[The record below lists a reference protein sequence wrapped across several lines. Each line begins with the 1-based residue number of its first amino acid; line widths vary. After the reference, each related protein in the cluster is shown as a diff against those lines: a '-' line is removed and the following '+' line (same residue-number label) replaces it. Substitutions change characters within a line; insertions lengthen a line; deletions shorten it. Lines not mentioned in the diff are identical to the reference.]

1 MNLELLF
8 STFIFSNCLKE
19 MLTFLTISEL
29 LRMSVYQGW
38 CCSKSIVVLFP
49 QYLPICSEIGSQV
62 ENRKKWKVF
71 EKPAI
76 LTLIMLQHLQQ
87 QKMCGFP
94 RQSWWAK
101 SVLNCFWLYWRK
113 KHLKLQN
120 VYNIWMIIC
129 FLQFEFVGK
138 IAQILLSWKNC
149 TFHKNKAD
157 H

>member
-76 LTLIMLQHLQQ
+76 LPLIMMQHLEEEKNGAVFQGNHDGLNLFWIAFDYIGEKSIWSY
-87 QKMCGFP
+87 KMCILFE
-94 RQSWWAK
+94 
-101 SVLNCFWLYWRK
+101 LLLYY
-113 KHLKLQN
+113 
-120 VYNIWMIIC
+120 V
-129 FLQFEFVGK
+129 
-138 IAQILLSWKNC
+138 A
-149 TFHKNKAD
+149 
-157 H
+157 